1 MIPKKRLLIYLIIIL
16 VFFVCFIIFS
26 FIFPQ
31 KNLAQNVNSY
41 INVKS
46 EVLPIDVLEIE
57 SMTHIETPESV
68 KAIYIS
74 SWVAG
79 TKKFMDPLISLI
91 DKTELNAVVID
102 IKDSTGRI
110 SFEVQDPELA
120 KLGTAE
126 NRIPDIKALTT
137 LLHEK
142 NIYIIGRIAVFQDP
156 SFIKKYPEIAVK
168 TKTDKNKI
176 WKDRR
181 GISWIDAGSKEAWDY
196 TIAIAKESYS
206 DGFDEI
212 NFDYIRF
219 PSDGNMKDMYLPI
232 SDGKIKAE
240 VLKSFFIYLN
250 QELKK
255 TEIPMSADLFGMT
268 TTQKD
273 DMNIGQI
280 FENALPYFDFIDP
293 MVYPSHYPNN
303 WNNFKKPA
311 EKPYEV
317 VNIALK
323 SAVDRAIL
331 AGFDKSKV
339 RPWLQDFNL
348 GAVYTKEMV
357 RAQMDATYDNGLNSW
372 LLWDPAN
379 TYTPSALEIMP

>member
-1 MIPKKRLLIYLIIIL
+1 
-16 VFFVCFIIFS
+16 
-26 FIFPQ
+26 
-31 KNLAQNVNSY
+31 
-41 INVKS
+41 
-46 EVLPIDVLEIE
+46 
-57 SMTHIETPESV
+57 
-68 KAIYIS
+68 
-74 SWVAG
+74 
-79 TKKFMDPLISLI
+79 
-91 DKTELNAVVID
+91 D
-102 IKDSTGRI
+102 IRG
-110 SFEVQDPELA
+110 
-120 KLGTAE
+120 
-126 NRIPDIKALTT
+126 LTN
-137 LLHEK
+137 LLHQK

-156 SFIKKYPEIAVK
+156 YFIKKYPELAVK

-176 WKDRR
+176 WKDRK
-181 GISWIDAGSKEAWDY
+181 GISWIDSGSKEAWDY
-196 TIAIAKESYS
+196 TIAIAKESYAS
-206 DGFDEI
+206 GFDEI

-250 QELKK
+250 EELKK

-323 SAVDRAIL
+323 SAVDRAVL
-331 AGFDKSKV
+331 AGFDKNKV

-348 GAVYTKEMV
+348 GATYTGEMV
-357 RAQMDATYDNGLNSW
+357 RAQIKATYDNGLNSW

-379 TYTPSALEIMP
+379 TYTRSALEIMP